1 MEEGLMD
8 TKGIAIVKEIR
19 NAIFI
24 DELKEPSYIVKTI
37 WNYYQEYYSEDNSVN
52 GAVFEEIIGYVLT
65 VKNCTPFYMQAK
77 VAYVPNVN
85 YDFILFD
92 KEEGPVSI
100 SAKTTLRERWKQA
113 DLEAVALK
121 YVHRNA
127 LSYILTLDS
136 AAVITRKGKLKEC
149 MALNDFI
156 LASDSQ
162 FDELI
167 HTLQN
172 RSLELAGTVDVITSN
187 KVIDQST
194 GDARYGR

>member
-1 MEEGLMD
+1 MIDTRGLS
-8 TKGIAIVKEIR
+8 VLKEIR
-19 NAIFI
+19 NTIFI
-24 DELKEPSYIVKTI
+24 DESELPSRIVKTI
-37 WNYYQEYYSEDNSVN
+37 WAYYQENYAEDNSVN

-65 VKNCTPFYMQAK
+65 VKKCTPFYMQAK

-92 KEEGPVSI
+92 KEEGPISI

-127 LSYILTLDS
+127 LSYILTLDTG
-136 AAVITRKGKLKEC
+136 AVVTRKSKLKEC

-156 LASDSQ
+156 LAIDSQ

-167 HTLQN
+167 NTLQG
-172 RSLELAGTVDVITSN
+172 RTLELAGTVNVITSN
-187 KVIDQST
+187 KIVDQVF
-194 GDARYGR
+194 GDTRYGR

>member
-1 MEEGLMD
+1 METRGLQ
-8 TKGIAIVKEIR
+8 IVKEIK
-19 NAIFI
+19 NKVFI
-24 DELKEPSYIVKTI
+24 DESSPASEIVQQI
-37 WNYYQEYYSEDNSVN
+37 WSVYQSDYNEDNSVN
-52 GAVFEEIIGYVLT
+52 GAVFEEILGYVLT
-65 VKNCTPFYMQAK
+65 IKGCTPFYMQAK

-92 KEEGPVSI
+92 QEEGPVSI

-127 LSYILTLDS
+127 LSYLLTLDTV
-136 AAVITRKGKLKEC
+136 AVATRRTRLKEC

-156 LASDSQ
+156 LADSSA

-167 HTLQN
+167 ETLQQ
-172 RSLELAGTVDVITSN
+172 RTLSIPGKIEVITSN
-187 KVIDQST
+187 KVIDNDA
-194 GDARYGR
+194 GVARYGLSR